1 MNMIY
6 IIKRKGVDVKSMTKE
21 KVRFTYR
28 MTPKLFEAISDKAN
42 EKGITINAEITN
54 LLWRHYFGKKGT
66 MER

>member
-1 MNMIY
+1 
-6 IIKRKGVDVKSMTKE
+6 MTEE

-54 LLWRHYFGKKGT
+54 ILWRHYFGKKGT